1 MAEQPVIETHALTR
15 RYRERVAVQGLSLAV
30 GRGEVFGLLGSD
42 GAGKTTTLQMLAAIL
57 DPTEGSATVLGYD
70 TVREAAAVTA
80 RIGYMSQ
87 TFSLYGRLSVDE
99 NLAFFADL
107 HRVPEPT
114 RSERTRRLLEFARL
128 APYRSRAA
136 RHLSGGMQK
145 KLALCCALIHQ
156 PDLLILDEPT
166 TGVDPVSRREFWTI
180 LYQALA
186 TGSTIVVSTP
196 YMDEAERCTRV
207 ALLHEGRIMA
217 CDAPSRLRAQVPG
230 RMIELTAWPQRQALA
245 ILQEALPKARPY
257 VFGET
262 LHLHQEEETVSV
274 TAVQDALGSR
284 GVKVAQVR
292 PVAPSLEDV
301 FVTRLA
307 EAQPPLPSVPV
318 GASTRIPG
326 EVAVQA
332 QDLTLRF
339 GDFIAVDRVSFSVRR
354 GEIFGFLGPN
364 GSGKTTTI
372 RILCGLLAPTSGR
385 ATVAG
390 YDVGQEPAGVKARI
404 GYMSQRFSLYED
416 MTVGENLAFFAG
428 AYGVP
433 AGAFP
438 VRREWAL
445 TLAGLTGEDARLVRS
460 LSGGLKQRLALACA
474 VLHEPEVLFLDE
486 PTAGVDPLSR
496 RRFWEL
502 IYDLSDR
509 GVTVFV
515 TTHYMDEAERCHTL
529 GLLYNGR
536 LIARGTPR
544 DLRAGMRAGEM
555 LELECD
561 QPIQALAIFQ
571 ETPGIRP
578 SFFGDRLHLLVDDA
592 DAARPQILERL
603 QREGHRVHRV
613 ERVPLSIEDVFI
625 AFIEMEQARL
635 EAAHAPAGAAK

>member
-1 MAEQPVIETHALTR
+1 MDGPAVIETHALTR
-15 RYRERVAVQGLSLAV
+15 RYRERTAVQGLSLSV
-30 GRGEVFGLLGSD
+30 RRGEVFGLLGSD

-70 TVREAAAVTA
+70 TVREASEVTA
-80 RIGYMSQ
+80 RLGYMSQ
-87 TFSLYGRLSVDE
+87 AFSLYGRLSVDE
-99 NLAFFADL
+99 NLEFFADL

-114 RSERTRRLLEFARL
+114 RSERTRRLTEFARL
-128 APYRSRAA
+128 VPHRGRAA

-156 PDLLILDEPT
+156 PELLILDEPT

-180 LYQALA
+180 LYQALT
-186 TGSTIVVSTP
+186 TGATIVVSTP

-207 ALLHEGRIMA
+207 ALLHESRLIA
-217 CDAPSRLRAQVPG
+217 CDAPARLRSQLPG
-230 RMIELTAWPQRQALA
+230 RMIELNARPQRQALA
-245 ILQEALPKARPY
+245 VLQQALPKARPY

-262 LHLHQEEETVSV
+262 LHLHAAEGAVS
-274 TAVQDALGSR
+274 DISLRRLLESR
-284 GVKVAQVR
+284 GVTVAQIR

-307 EAQPPLPSVPV
+307 ETAAVAPPAAATASARP
-318 GASTRIPG
+318 GA

-332 QDLTLRF
+332 QDLTMRF
-339 GDFIAVDRVSFSVRR
+339 GAFTAVDRVSFSVRR

-372 RILCGLLAPTSGR
+372 RILCGLLAPTAGQ

-390 YDVGQEPAGVKARI
+390 YDVGRQPEAVKARI

-416 MTVGENLAFFAG
+416 LTVGENIAFFAG

-433 AGAFP
+433 AAELP
-438 VRREWAL
+438 ARRDWAL
-445 TLAGLTGEDARLVRS
+445 TLAGLSGADTRLVRS

-496 RRFWEL
+496 RRFWDL
-502 IYDLSDR
+502 IYHLSDR

-515 TTHYMDEAERCHTL
+515 TTHYMDEAEHCHTL
-529 GLLYNGR
+529 GLLYSGR
-536 LIARGTPR
+536 LIALGSPEE
-544 DLRAGMRAGEM
+544 LRTGMRAGEM

-561 QPIQALAIFQ
+561 QSIQALAIFQ
-571 ETPGIRP
+571 EAEGIRA

-592 DAARPQILERL
+592 ETARPRIVDRL
-603 QREGHRVHRV
+603 QREGHHVHRV

-635 EAAHAPAGAAK
+635 ETAQAQAGNTA

>member
-1 MAEQPVIETHALTR
+1 MAEQFVIETRALTR
-15 RYRERVAVQGLSLAV
+15 RYRERVAVQGLSLSV
-30 GRGEVFGLLGSD
+30 RRGEVFGLLGSD

-70 TVREAAAVTA
+70 TVREASAVTA
-80 RIGYMSQ
+80 RLGYMSQ
-87 TFSLYGRLSVDE
+87 AFSLYGRLSVDE
-99 NLAFFADL
+99 NLEFFADL

-128 APYRSRAA
+128 VPHRGRAA

-156 PDLLILDEPT
+156 PELLILDEPT
-166 TGVDPVSRREFWTI
+166 TGVDPVSRREFWNI
-180 LYQALA
+180 LYQALTA
-186 TGSTIVVSTP
+186 GATIVVSTP

-207 ALLHEGRIMA
+207 ALLHEGRLIA
-217 CDAPSRLRAQVPG
+217 CDTPARLRAELPG
-230 RMIELTAWPQRQALA
+230 RMVEINVRPQRRALA

-262 LHLHQEEETVSV
+262 LHFYQEAETASV
-274 TAVQDALGSR
+274 TALQDLLESR
-284 GVKVAQVR
+284 GITVAQIR
-292 PVAPSLEDV
+292 PITPSLEDV

-307 EAQPPLPSVPV
+307 DTAMVPPPEPV
-318 GASTRIPG
+318 AALTGTGG
-326 EVAVQA
+326 EIAVQVE
-332 QDLTLRF
+332 DLTMRF
-339 GDFIAVDRVSFSVRR
+339 GAFTAVDRVTFSVRR

-372 RILCGLLAPTSGR
+372 RLLCGLLAPTSGKGL
-385 ATVAG
+385 VAG
-390 YDVGQEPAGVKARI
+390 YDVGREAHAVKTRI
-404 GYMSQRFSLYED
+404 GYMSQHFSLYED
-416 MTVGENLAFFAG
+416 LTVGENIAFFAG

-433 AGAFP
+433 SSKLPA
-438 VRREWAL
+438 RRDWAL
-445 TLAGLTGEDARLVRS
+445 TLAGLTAQEGRLTRS
-460 LSGGLKQRLALACA
+460 LSGGFKQRLALACA
-474 VLHEPEVLFLDE
+474 VLHEPDVIFLDE

-502 IYDLSDR
+502 IYNLSEQ

-515 TTHYMDEAERCHTL
+515 TTHYMDEAEHCHTL
-529 GLLYNGR
+529 GLLYDGR
-536 LIARGTPR
+536 LIALGSPQN
-544 DLRAGMRAGEM
+544 LRSGMRAGEM

-561 QPIQALAIFQ
+561 RPIQALAMHQ
-571 ETPGIRP
+571 GVEGIRA

-592 DAARPQILERL
+592 DAARPGIIERL
-603 QREGHRVHRV
+603 QREGHRVYRV

-635 EAAHAPAGAAK
+635 ESSRAAAGAVT